1 MEILRAQPE
10 PTTLAALVTLTGL
23 HENTVREHLT
33 ALVRGRLVRR
43 ERAAPAGRGRPAW
56 LYTATQESPD
66 GTEYAGLAV
75 ALAGA
80 IAENSPSPREA
91 ALEAGRRW
99 GADLVGDS
107 LRPEQSGPDES
118 GPAEPTARVVALLDD
133 LGFAPEAT
141 TGGVRLTR
149 CPLLEAAH
157 RHRDVVCGVHLGLVQ
172 GALEQAGA
180 DSVGVEL
187 IPFFEAGAC
196 WLGLPQPAVTT
207 GAGDE

>member
-1 MEILRAQPE
+1 LEILRAQPE

-33 ALVRGRLVRR
+33 ALGQLRLVRR

-56 LYTATQESPD
+56 LYTATQEGPEA
-66 GTEYAGLAV
+66 TEYAGLAV

-99 GADLVGDS
+99 GAELVGDS
-107 LRPEQSGPDES
+107 PGSQES
-118 GPAEPTARVVALLDD
+118 GPAESTGRVVALLDD

-180 DSVGVEL
+180 DSTGVEL